1 MASPSD
7 QELIIA
13 IRNSDI
19 RAFEQLH
26 GRYWTQLYDLAYR
39 RIGHAE
45 DTGDLLQDLFIELWE
60 IRDTLYFENPPANW
74 LRNRLWFKIAHYFRD
89 KGSRERHRQ
98 DFSAFMKQQHTLDCA
113 MNDEHIREA
122 EQYYAEICDALNQTI
137 GEMPQR
143 MREIFRLNKAERLTV
158 KEIAVKLEISPQTVK
173 TQLERAML
181 RVRKTAGNHHPT
193 TFGLV
198 LTWWLLNL

>member
-1 MASPSD
+1 
-7 QELIIA
+7 
-13 IRNSDI
+13 
-19 RAFEQLH
+19 
-26 GRYWTQLYDLAYR
+26 
-39 RIGHAE
+39 
-45 DTGDLLQDLFIELWE
+45 
-60 IRDTLYFENPPANW
+60 
-74 LRNRLWFKIAHYFRD
+74 
-89 KGSRERHRQ
+89 
-98 DFSAFMKQQHTLDCA
+98 
-113 MNDEHIREA
+113 
-122 EQYYAEICDALNQTI
+122 LNQTI